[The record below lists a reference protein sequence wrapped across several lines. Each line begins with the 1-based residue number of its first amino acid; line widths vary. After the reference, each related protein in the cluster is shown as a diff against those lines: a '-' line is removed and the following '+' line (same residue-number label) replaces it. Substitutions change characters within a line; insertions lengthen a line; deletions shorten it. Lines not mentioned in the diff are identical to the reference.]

1 MRRSVFGAF
10 GNRQRAIQDV
20 DMAIDS
26 SAGSKA
32 ARFPVS
38 RMGAALLVGFGSWG
52 GQALAQDTPRVVI
65 ELPAVQVTGTQYDP
79 DDVRPEGV
87 TTATKTYMAPKD
99 IPQTIDTLE
108 VNKSKSYGINDL
120 ATMLDGVPGVN
131 TSYDMRGEGVMI
143 RGFAADS
150 GDIYR
155 DGVRESGQV
164 RRSTANVERIEILK
178 GPASVL
184 YGRSAGG
191 GVINL
196 VSKQARFDAKSSLTL
211 RGGSWDN
218 YGGTLDINKVINP
231 HVAVRLTADREQ
243 AHSFRSSIRN
253 KNEMVSPSITID
265 TRTGWRW
272 TGQYTWDNVWR
283 VPDRGPAY

>member
-1 MRRSVFGAF
+1 
-10 GNRQRAIQDV
+10 
-20 DMAIDS
+20 MAIDS

-52 GQALAQDTPRVVI
+52 GQALAQDTPRVAI

-131 TSYDMRGEGVMI
+131 TS
-143 RGFAADS
+143 
-150 GDIYR
+150 
-155 DGVRESGQV
+155 
-164 RRSTANVERIEILK
+164 
-178 GPASVL
+178 
-184 YGRSAGG
+184 
-191 GVINL
+191 
-196 VSKQARFDAKSSLTL
+196 
-211 RGGSWDN
+211 
-218 YGGTLDINKVINP
+218 
-231 HVAVRLTADREQ
+231 
-243 AHSFRSSIRN
+243 
-253 KNEMVSPSITID
+253 
-265 TRTGWRW
+265 
-272 TGQYTWDNVWR
+272 
-283 VPDRGPAY
+283 